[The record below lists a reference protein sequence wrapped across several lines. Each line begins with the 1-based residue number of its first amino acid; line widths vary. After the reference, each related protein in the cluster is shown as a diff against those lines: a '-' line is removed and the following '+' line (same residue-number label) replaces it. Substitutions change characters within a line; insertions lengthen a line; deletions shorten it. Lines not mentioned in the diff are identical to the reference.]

1 VVEAQGAPRDQG
13 LLQGRAERAAARA
26 AARDAVRSLAPGLL
40 TRWQARRRLRRGPAL
55 AFKRFFPQH
64 HERLAGIARGAGVR
78 LEDLELVEQRSRA
91 SAAIEVT
98 GSSLAARFEL
108 EPALESQLMLRRSS
122 PDAGGFES
130 VELTAPAWA
139 SCLAGVNAEGL
150 GAVCVA
156 DPALEAPPCRLLA
169 QDVLLRTRT
178 LASAIEHVRRRAA
191 YVGSSGALV
200 LVDAEGGVAHLEL
213 ERGRLSLGTPASTA
227 AIGRSAPLRID
238 AASRTLVWLDRKLRA
253 EPRPGG

>member
-1 VVEAQGAPRDQG
+1 MGWEA
-13 LLQGRAERAAARA
+13 
-26 AARDAVRSLAPGLL
+26 
-40 TRWQARRRLRRGPAL
+40 AL

-64 HERLAGIARGAGVR
+64 HERLAGIAHGARVR
-78 LEDLELVEQRSRA
+78 LEDLELVEQRLRA
-91 SAAIEVT
+91 SAAIDVT
-98 GSSLAARFEL
+98 GSSLAVRFEL
-108 EPALESQLMLRRSS
+108 EPALELQLILRRSS

-150 GAVCVA
+150 GVVCAA
-156 DPALEAPPCRLLA
+156 DPALEAPPSRLLA

-200 LVDAEGGVAHLEL
+200 LVDAEGAAARLEL
-213 ERGRLSLGTPASTA
+213 ERGRLLLGPLASTGA
-227 AIGRSAPLRID
+227 VGCGAPLRID
-238 AASRTLVWLDRKLRA
+238 AASRTLVWRDSKLRA
-253 EPRPGG
+253 EPRPGD